1 LSTYKHTIIFEDV
14 EVHIDTPS
22 RTAMDVQLY
31 VYDLTRGMARTMS
44 ASLLGIHL
52 DAVYHT
58 ALVFGGIEYFFGQGI
73 QTVRPPGTTH
83 HGQPMEVVSMG
94 TTHLPLETIME
105 YLESL
110 REIYSAESYD
120 LFAHNCNNFTNDF
133 AMFLVG
139 KGIPDH
145 ITNLPKRVLD
155 TPIGQMLKSQ
165 IDASMREI
173 TQAPT
178 LSSSRPTG
186 NAASVRPAQ
195 AASSVGAVHSN
206 GNGSARKQRFGHV
219 MSVTDTATLEK
230 HLASASNT
238 AVTIFF
244 TSSTC
249 APCKIAYPTF
259 DRLAEQH
266 PEMLFLKIDINEA
279 RDIAAKYQ
287 IRATPTF
294 ITFSKGTQ
302 QSTWTGAD
310 PNILTAN
317 VEQLVLQT
325 FPPHPHSNLK
335 LPSLEFGSLKPV
347 TYTKIPPL
355 EKLMTK
361 LGPQA
366 GNKNL
371 QALRSF
377 VEKRTADP
385 QAATLPDLQKI
396 GKEYHT
402 TLLSLPLETRFA
414 AIDLLR
420 CALIDVRVGSY
431 FATEEKDPST
441 IATILKHV
449 NDMPSCPHNLRLV
462 TLHLACNLF
471 ISPVYTKALLRP
483 EGGNETTAQIVKLI
497 IASLL
502 DHTHPTSRVA
512 ASSLAFNLAAGN
524 FRVRREES
532 REGLLESEQVELAA
546 GIVETLG
553 AGDNGDA
560 VKALLLALGG
570 LVYFAPEEG
579 ELRDLVQVLE
589 AKDIVVGCQSQV
601 VLAKEVGRLL

>member
-1 LSTYKHTIIFEDV
+1 
-14 EVHIDTPS
+14 
-22 RTAMDVQLY
+22 MDVQLY

-58 ALVFGGIEYFFGQGI
+58 ALVFGGIEYFFGRGI

-83 HGQPMEVVSMG
+83 HGRPMEVVSMG
-94 TTHLPLETIME
+94 TTHLPLETIIE

-110 REIYSAESYD
+110 RDIYSAESYD

-139 KGIPDH
+139 KGIPDY

-206 GNGSARKQRFGHV
+206 GNGSVRKQRFGHV
-219 MSVTDTATLEK
+219 MSVKDTATLEK
-230 HLASASNT
+230 HLVSASDT

-244 TSSTC
+244 TSSSC
-249 APCKIAYPTF
+249 APCKIAYPSF
-259 DRLAEQH
+259 NRLAEQH

-294 ITFSKGTQ
+294 IACSKGTQ

-310 PNILTAN
+310 PNILKAN
-317 VEQLVLQT
+317 VENLVLQT
-325 FPPHPHSNLK
+325 FPPHPHSSLK

-371 QALRSF
+371 QVLRSF

-385 QAATLPDLQKI
+385 QAATLPDLYSI
-396 GKEYHT
+396 GKAYQT
-402 TLLSLPLETRFA
+402 DLLALPLETRFA

-420 CALIDVRVGSY
+420 CALIDLRVGSY
-431 FATEEKDPST
+431 FGSEKDPST
-441 IATILKHV
+441 IAKILKHV
-449 NDMPSCPHNLRLV
+449 NDMTSCPHNLRLV
-462 TLHLACNLF
+462 ALHLACNLF
-471 ISPVYTKALLRP
+471 ISSLYTKELLRSG
-483 EGGNETTAQIVKLI
+483 GGNETTAQIVKLI
-497 IASLL
+497 TASLL
-502 DHTHPTSRVA
+502 DHTHPTTRVA

-546 GIVETLG
+546 GIVETLR

-560 VKALLLALGG
+560 VKALLLALGY
-570 LVYFAPEEG
+570 LVYFATQEG
-579 ELRDLVQVLE
+579 ELMDLVKVLD
-589 AKDIVVGCQSQV
+589 AKDVVMGCQSQV
-601 VLAKEVGRLL
+601 VIAEEVGRLL